1 MQENVTG
8 MVLKSSPIGEYDKR
22 IVLLTKEYGKI
33 SAFAKGAR
41 KQDSPL
47 LACSQPFTFGKFA
60 VFRGRHSFHIN
71 AAAVQN
77 YFTGLRSDL
86 DGVYYAYYF
95 CEIADYFAA
104 ENIDGLEMLILLY
117 QSLRA
122 LGLPSLDNHLIRY
135 IVELKML
142 AINGE
147 MPRVFQ
153 CVCCGSKEELSYFSI
168 QKQGV
173 FCKSCGEDTKD
184 IRISEAA
191 VFTLQKIINTEC
203 KSLFTFAVSGQVLE
217 ELRNV
222 IGNYWKNRVDKVFH
236 SIGIWEEAEKGLL

>member
-47 LACSQPFTFGKFA
+47 LACSQPFTFGKFS
-60 VFRGRHSFHIN
+60 VFRGRSSFHIN
-71 AAAVQN
+71 HVSVKN
-77 YFTGLRSDL
+77 YFTELRSDL
-86 DGVYYAYYF
+86 DSVYYAYYF
-95 CEIADYFAA
+95 CEIADYYSA
-104 ENIDGLEMLILLY
+104 ENIDGFEILVLLY

-122 LGLPSLDNHLIRY
+122 LGSPSLNNRLIRY

-147 MPRVFQ
+147 TPRVYQ
-153 CVCCGSKEELSYFSI
+153 CINCGSKENLRYFAIES
-168 QKQGV
+168 QGV
-173 FCKSCGEDTKD
+173 FCESCGKASHH
-184 IRISEAA
+184 ILMSGAA
-191 VFTLQKIINTEC
+191 IFTLQKIIHTDC
-203 KSLFTFAVSGQVLE
+203 KSLFTFTVSDQVLE
-217 ELRNV
+217 ELQIV
-222 IGNYWKNRVDKVFH
+222 IGSYWADRVDKVFQ
-236 SIGIWEEAEKGLL
+236 SIEILEETARETL